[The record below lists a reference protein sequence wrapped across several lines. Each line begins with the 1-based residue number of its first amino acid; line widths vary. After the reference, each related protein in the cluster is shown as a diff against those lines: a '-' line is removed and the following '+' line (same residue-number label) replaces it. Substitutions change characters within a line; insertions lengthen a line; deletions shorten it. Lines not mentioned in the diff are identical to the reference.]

1 MLKMTK
7 VELEKIIN
15 PDMHIF
21 IERCMRGGPS
31 YISKSHGEA
40 NNEYCPNYDKNKPKV
55 YINYLGMNNLYG
67 DAMSEYLPYGSFK
80 WVNINNETVNRI
92 LNKSDNSLH
101 GYFLEVDLDYPENL
115 HEEHGDYPMAP
126 EKIKIKTEWLSPY
139 SLENANKF
147 DIKTG
152 SINKLA
158 PDLIPKNNYVVH
170 YRNLKC
176 YLSLGLILKKVHKIL
191 EFKQSAWMKPYID
204 FNTQKRKE
212 ATNEA
217 DKNLF
222 KLLNNA
228 VYGKTIE
235 NVRKRI
241 KIKIT
246 TNEKDFL
253 KYASRTTYIG
263 HKQFGKNLVVIHEKK

>member
-7 VELEKIIN
+7 VKLEKISDADI
-15 PDMHIF
+15 HLF
-21 IERCMRGGPS
+21 IEKGMRGGIS
-31 YISKSHGEA
+31 YVSKRYIKA
-40 NNEYCPNYDKNKPKV
+40 NNENCPDYDKEKPEI
-55 YINYLGMNNLYG
+55 YINYLDMNNLYG
-67 DAMSEYLPYGSFK
+67 GAMSQCLPYGGFK
-80 WVNINNETVNRI
+80 WVKTTNETVNRI
-92 LNKSDNSLH
+92 LNKKDNSLH

-115 HEEHGDYPMAP
+115 HEEHSDYPMAP

-152 SINKLA
+152 NINKLA
-158 PDLIPKNNYVVH
+158 PNLMPKNNYVAH
-170 YRNLKC
+170 YRNLK
-176 YLSLGLILKKVHKIL
+176 YLSQRLILKKVHKIL

-222 KLLNNA
+222 KLRNNA
-228 VYGKTIE
+228 VYGKTME
-235 NVRKRI
+235 NMRKRM
-241 KIKIT
+241 KIRIT
-246 TNEKDFL
+246 KTPKDFL
-253 KYASRTTYIG
+253 KYASRPTYIS
-263 HKQFGKNLVVIHEKK
+263 QYFR